1 MKLTLPP
8 QYDFIPRFSRLAFAS
23 IISNIMV
30 PISGLV
36 DSAFLGHLPDISQ
49 LAGVILAAI
58 LFEYLYRVLN
68 FLRSSTNGMTAIA
81 VGKNNSK
88 EILLVFLRNGFIALA
103 LGAIIL
109 MLQYPLQK
117 LGFTLLSGTPD
128 VKAAG
133 IAYFNARI
141 WAAPAVL
148 INFVMIGWFLGKEM
162 GSKILLLSMAGY
174 LTNMVLD
181 YLMIVQW
188 GWESFGAGL
197 ATAISQYAALL
208 VGLIFVALE
217 IQWRDIPTVRRQ
229 VLNWQAFQAT
239 FAFNG
244 DILIRTLVLV
254 SALSIFTNLS
264 AAMGTKTLAQNGLLL
279 QILTL
284 SHFGVQGIGFA
295 TQSFT
300 GQFKGKGEYNKLRS
314 LVGVAAISSLL
325 FALPFALSAILFPHT
340 IFSILT
346 NHGDVIEDI
355 NLYTNWLIP
364 LLAFNAIGLMLEGYF
379 IGLTEGYA
387 IRNAALIAIGL
398 GFAPIATVAWYFQSN
413 HLLWLAISLYMVMVA
428 IVLGGLVPNT
438 LRISIDE
445 DIISSLPIEAES
457 FAIALPTI
465 TATIEPTSTSG
476 LN

>member
-1 MKLTLPP
+1 MKLTLPS

-23 IISNIMV
+23 ILSNIMIPV
-30 PISGLV
+30 CALV
-36 DSAFLGHLPDISQ
+36 DSAFLGHLPDISH

-103 LGAIIL
+103 LGLLIL
-109 MLQYPLQK
+109 ILQYPLQK
-117 LGFTLLSGTPD
+117 LGFTILSGTPE

-148 INFVMIGWFLGKEM
+148 LNFVMIGWFLGKEM
-162 GSKILLLSMAGY
+162 GGKILLLSMAGY
-174 LTNMVLD
+174 LTNIVLA

-197 ATAISQYAALL
+197 ATAMSQYAAFL
-208 VGLIFVALE
+208 VGLTFVCLE
-217 IQWRDIPTVRRQ
+217 IQWRDIPTVSR
-229 VLNWQAFQAT
+229 VILNWQAFKAT

-264 AAMGTKTLAQNGLLL
+264 AAMGTKALAQNGLLL

-300 GQFKGKGEYNKLRS
+300 GQFKGNGKYNKLKS

-325 FALPFALSAILFPHT
+325 FALPFALIAILFPHT
-340 IFSILT
+340 VFGILT
-346 NHGDVIEDI
+346 NHAEVIEDI
-355 NLYTNWLIP
+355 NLYTNWLLP
-364 LLAFNAIGLMLEGYF
+364 LLAFNALGLMLEGYF

-387 IRNAALIAIGL
+387 IRNAALIALGL
-398 GFAPIATVAWYFQSN
+398 GFAPTATFAWYLQSN
-413 HLLWLAISLYMVMVA
+413 HLLWLAISVYMIMVV
-428 IVLGGLVPNT
+428 IVLGGLLPNT
-438 LRISIDE
+438 LRSSIDE
-445 DIISSLPIEAES
+445 EIISSVPVEAES
-457 FAIALPTI
+457 LAIALPTM
-465 TATIEPTSTSG
+465 TVTIEPTSSSK